1 MYTVFQIKIS
11 DEIHNF
17 VNSPEGGHMET
28 AKRFPEYHA
37 SMETRLR
44 GAEGYKPEFAKHYD
58 AVCGIDA
65 EDLEEV
71 FHIGNMGPEEKI
83 NRIAP
88 MHSISV
94 GDVVVDMIGDAY
106 IVDSFGFEK
115 IDFDEVA

>member
-1 MYTVFQIKIS
+1 MFKVFQIRPS
-11 DEIHNF
+11 QTVTEA
-17 VNSPEGGHMET
+17 VNSIGHSAAAQAHPIWEAKLET
-28 AKRFPEYHA
+28 MHG
-37 SMETRLR
+37 S
-44 GAEGYKPEFAKHYD
+44 EGYKSQYSEHYEH
-58 AVCGIDA
+58 VCDIAA
-65 EDLEEV
+65 EDLDAV